1 MVVVDGRLV
10 PVVPFAFVRTQRERE
25 LRRRLATWWGAAVAR
40 RRSALGLTQAELA
53 RRCSVE
59 QQTVSKIENGLAIPR
74 DELKQVLS
82 TAMGTHPWE
91 LFAWPGQP
99 PVGTASRS

>member
-1 MVVVDGRLV
+1 MH
-10 PVVPFAFVRTQRERE
+10 TQNERE

-40 RRSALGLTQAELA
+40 RRATLGLTQAELA

-74 DELKQVLS
+74 DELKQRLA
-82 TAMGTHPWE
+82 TAMSTSPWE
-91 LFAWPGQP
+91 LFVWPGQP
-99 PVGTASRS
+99 PAREPR